1 LLIYGLQGT
10 YIVMRA
16 FFIATRSFILAPF
29 LGISKKLF
37 GSLTLKVYG
46 QYVILKSRLA
56 ARNGRRLK
64 ALLKT
69 NATMHVIIVIIS
81 IITLIL
87 NIVLS
92 SKKTFA
98 ADETG
103 TKPALFY
110 LIQSEFEDDQE
121 LVTETFSASP
131 IITTEEQNYLQN
143 LGSVRVQQQ
152 VEMRPSDESVP
163 VGADSLVQG
172 GISVVQQNI
181 AKTNKVKRQRDTIVY
196 HTVASGE
203 TVSTIAQE
211 YEISVATILW
221 ENDLNAYS
229 VIRPGQKLTILP
241 TSGVSYM
248 VSRGD
253 TLVGIAIKYDVAAD
267 EIAAFNKIAASGS
280 LRIGQ
285 KIIIPGGQKR
295 YTAPTQT
302 TYSGLAAL
310 KNIVIPPSAAAA
322 GGNKMNWPT
331 EGHRITQYYS
341 WRHHAVD
348 IANKI
353 GTPIYT
359 ADAGTV
365 EFAGWGTG
373 YGNEIVIDHGG
384 GKKTRYAH
392 ASRLFVAKG
401 DTVKKGQTIAAMGS
415 TGNSTGPHL
424 HFEVII
430 NSVKYNPLDY
440 VK

>member
-1 LLIYGLQGT
+1 LTPLLSIG
-10 YIVMRA
+10 
-16 FFIATRSFILAPF
+16 
-29 LGISKKLF
+29 KKLF

-46 QYVILKSRLA
+46 QYVILKSKLA

-69 NATMHVIIVIIS
+69 NVVMHAVIVVIS
-81 IITLIL
+81 IATLFF
-87 NIVLS
+87 NIALS
-92 SKKTFA
+92 SQKTFA

-103 TKPALFY
+103 PKPALFY

-131 IITTEEQNYLQN
+131 VITPEEENYLRN

-152 VEMRPSDESVP
+152 VEMRPPDESVP
-163 VGADSLVQG
+163 AGADSLVQG
-172 GISVVQQNI
+172 GTSVVQQNI
-181 AKTNKVKRQRDTIVY
+181 AKTNKVKRQRETIVS
-196 HTVASGE
+196 HTVQPGE

-229 VIRPGQKLTILP
+229 VIRPGQKLAILP
-241 TSGVSYM
+241 TSGVSYA

-253 TLVGIAIKYDVAAD
+253 TLAGIAAKYSVAAD
-267 EIAAFNKIAASGS
+267 EIVEFNKIVNSDS
-280 LRIGQ
+280 LRVGQ
-285 KIIIPGGQKR
+285 KIIIPGGQRR
-295 YTAPTQT
+295 YTAPTPVS
-302 TYSGLAAL
+302 YSGLAAL
-310 KNIVIPPSAAAA
+310 KNIVVPPSAAAA
-322 GGNKMNWPT
+322 SGNKMNWPT
-331 EGHRITQYYS
+331 EGHRITQYYRWS
-341 WRHHAVD
+341 HHAID
-348 IANKI
+348 IGNPI
-353 GTPIYT
+353 GKPIYA
-359 ADAGTV
+359 ADAGTI

-392 ASRLFVAKG
+392 ASRLFAGKG
-401 DTVKKGQTIAAMGS
+401 DTVSKGQTIAAVGS

-430 NSVKYNPLDY
+430 NGIKYNPLDY

>member
-1 LLIYGLQGT
+1 VLIYVLQGA
-10 YIVMRA
+10 YVILRA
-16 FFIATRSFILAPF
+16 LVFALRNIFFLPL
-29 LGISKKLF
+29 LGIARKLF
-37 GSLTLKVYG
+37 GSLTLKAYG
-46 QYVILKSRLA
+46 QYVILKSKLA

-64 ALLKT
+64 GLLKT
-69 NATMHVIIVIIS
+69 NAAMHAVIIIVS
-81 IITLIL
+81 VTTLIFNIML
-87 NIVLS
+87 N
-92 SKKTFA
+92 SKQTFA
-98 ADETG
+98 ADEAG
-103 TKPALFY
+103 PKPALFY
-110 LIQSEFEDDQE
+110 LIQSESADDQE

-131 IITTEEQNYLQN
+131 TVTPEEQSYLQN

-152 VEMRPSDESVP
+152 VEMRPPDESVP
-163 VGADSLVQG
+163 TGSDNLVQG
-172 GISVVQQNI
+172 GTSVVQQNL
-181 AKTNKVKRQRDTIVY
+181 ATTNKVKRQRETIIY

-229 VIRPGQKLTILP
+229 VIRPGQKLAILP
-241 TSGVSYM
+241 TSGVSYAI
-248 VSRGD
+248 SRGD
-253 TLVGIAIKYDVAAD
+253 TLASIAQKYSVAAGD
-267 EIAAFNKIAASGS
+267 IADFNKIADSS
-280 LRIGQ
+280 VLRAGQ

-295 YTAPTQT
+295 YTAPVQT
-302 TYSGLAAL
+302 SYSGLAAL
-310 KNIVIPPSAAAA
+310 KNIVIPPSVAAAS
-322 GGNKMNWPT
+322 GNKMNWPT

-341 WRHHAVD
+341 WSHHAVD

-353 GTPIYT
+353 GTPIYA

-365 EFAGWGTG
+365 IYAGWGTG

-384 GKKTRYAH
+384 GKQTRYAH
-392 ASRLFVAKG
+392 ASRLFVDKG

-430 NSVKYNPLDY
+430 NNVKYNPLDY